1 MLALLAAG
9 SAFAENM
16 IYRGVFTYRTTGSGS
31 ELRQVI
37 KGFVVLDSNT
47 GEAWRINYG
56 SAGQG
61 VKFYSVESLGT
72 MLYSKVTGRSDDTNT
87 VATLAGTDA
96 STPAATR
103 VVARSAHG
111 KDDRMEFNAGETFYF
126 PRRMSWTAFT
136 VRPSGVTTGSEFV
149 EETGNTSLEGDSTK
163 KGAVNQETMA
173 QTIQRITSDL
183 FAKGYREIEFK

>member
-16 IYRGVFTYRTTGSGS
+16 IHRGVFKYRTTGSGS

-37 KGFVVLDSNT
+37 KGYVVLDSNT

-56 SAGQG
+56 SGGQG
-61 VKFYSVESLGT
+61 VKFYSVEPMGT
-72 MLYSKVTGRSDDTNT
+72 MLYAKATGRSDDTNT
-87 VATLAGTDA
+87 VATLAGADT
-96 STPAATR
+96 STPSAVR
-103 VVARSAHG
+103 VIARSAHG
-111 KDDRMEFNAGETFYF
+111 KDDRMEFKTGSPVYF

-136 VRPSGVTTGSEFV
+136 VRPSDVTTGSEFV

-163 KGAVNQETMA
+163 KGAVNEETMA

-183 FAKGYREIEFK
+183 FEKGYREVEFK